1 MLPRM
6 TLAEI
11 RPTTITDAPAVRSL
25 QARLL
30 GEVIQP
36 QDQAYD
42 SARQVWN
49 KAIDRYP
56 SAIVRAAD
64 AADVIRSVE
73 FARERNLPL
82 SIRSGGHSFAGYG
95 TVDGGMVLDLSQM
108 QGLSLDAEHRSV
120 WAQPGARTAELG
132 PEASKYGLAL
142 PTGDV
147 ASVGLGGLTL
157 GGGIGWLVRKHGL
170 TIDHLQS
177 VEMVTA
183 DGQLITA
190 SRDEHPDLFWA
201 LRGGGGNFGV
211 VTGFE
216 FGLADVGNILGGA
229 LVLPPT
235 REVLEGYLSYA
246 IQAPEELTTI
256 SVIMPA
262 PPLPIIPTELH
273 GMPVLMIMVVYAGD
287 VDQGQRALAPLRQLA
302 APFAEMVAPMPYHG
316 IYALT
321 AAGAQGHPSVARS
334 GFFDALDGEAL
345 DAMVAAGQNETSPG
359 AMIQFRPLGGAMARV
374 PAGETAF
381 AHRQRNYMVTVAS
394 GWMAP
399 EQEIE
404 QRNWVESLWS
414 QLRPKSNGV
423 YSNFLGDEG
432 ETRIRQAYPGSTFER
447 LVAVKRQYDPTNVFR
462 LNQNIRP

>member
-1 MLPRM
+1 MLARM

-11 RPTTITDAPAVRSL
+11 RPTTITDAPAVHSL

-56 SAIVRAAD
+56 SVIVRAAD
-64 AADVIRSVE
+64 AA
-73 FARERNLPL
+73 
-82 SIRSGGHSFAGYG
+82 
-95 TVDGGMVLDLSQM
+95 
-108 QGLSLDAEHRSV
+108 
-120 WAQPGARTAELG
+120 
-132 PEASKYGLAL
+132 
-142 PTGDV
+142 
-147 ASVGLGGLTL
+147 
-157 GGGIGWLVRKHGL
+157 
-170 TIDHLQS
+170 
-177 VEMVTA
+177 
-183 DGQLITA
+183 
-190 SRDEHPDLFWA
+190 
-201 LRGGGGNFGV
+201 
-211 VTGFE
+211 
-216 FGLADVGNILGGA
+216 
-229 LVLPPT
+229 
-235 REVLEGYLSYA
+235 
-246 IQAPEELTTI
+246 
-256 SVIMPA
+256 
-262 PPLPIIPTELH
+262 ELH
-273 GMPVLMIMVVYAGD
+273 GKPVLMIMVVYAGD
-287 VDQGQRALAPLRQLA
+287 VEQGQRVLAPLRQLA
-302 APFAEMVAPMPYHG
+302 APYSEMVAPLPYHG

-345 DAMVAAGQNETSPG
+345 DAIVAGGQNETSPG

-374 PAGETAF
+374 PAGDTAF

-404 QRNWVESLWS
+404 QRNWVESVWS
-414 QLRPKSNGV
+414 QLRLKSNGV

-432 ETRIRQAYPGSTFER
+432 ESRIRQAYPGSTYER